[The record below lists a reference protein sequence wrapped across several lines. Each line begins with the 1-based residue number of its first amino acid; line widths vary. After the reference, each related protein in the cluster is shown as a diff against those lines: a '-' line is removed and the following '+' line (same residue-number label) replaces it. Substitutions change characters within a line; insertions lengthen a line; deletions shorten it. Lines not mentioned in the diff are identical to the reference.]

1 MNPPPQPPWVVS
13 LRDKCADFEGIECDR
28 VFIDYLDRILEA
40 ASPPSQ
46 QAEIAEFFK
55 WVMGNYRIRGT
66 LKKVEN
72 LDDRQ
77 KFANDILIFI
87 VGKVWEKPWK
97 KPSDGKTTTATG
109 IFFTT
114 VTKRLNFDIIDY
126 FRAGKK
132 NRTRNVYI
140 PEEKEVDDFLKSPT
154 ISGLDAFLKNDGLT
168 ATKTTLKSWKK
179 AVFTSTLSQLDR
191 ALAECD
197 LCTCR
202 DVLSRLYVK
211 EPPEEVKDLATNY
224 GLKEQQV
231 YVFRK
236 DWVWP
241 TGQFLF
247 LEPEV
252 LVGELPQ
259 IVRDAIDA
267 DDELVLQ
274 KPISKDFPKVTMQ
287 FMAQNYLWFYE
298 NPGSFEEIY
307 RRIVEAFGNKYAG
320 ISTEKLE
327 SFWEKKCWKPL
338 GKVAA
343 VILEY
348 YD

>member
-1 MNPPPQPPWVVS
+1 
-13 LRDKCADFEGIECDR
+13 
-28 VFIDYLDRILEA
+28 
-40 ASPPSQ
+40 
-46 QAEIAEFFK
+46 
-55 WVMGNYRIRGT
+55 
-66 LKKVEN
+66 LK
-72 LDDRQ
+72 
-77 KFANDILIFI
+77 
-87 VGKVWEKPWK
+87 
-97 KPSDGKTTTATG
+97 
-109 IFFTT
+109 
-114 VTKRLNFDIIDY
+114 Y
-126 FRAGKK
+126 
-132 NRTRNVYI
+132 
-140 PEEKEVDDFLKSPT
+140 PT